1 MLADVVMLCELVK
14 VLLITKDPVSLTRLP
29 LWLIPN
35 MPPKAFPLKEKV
47 MVLLAGDVSFPA
59 LFVKK
64 ADETAVTPFCV
75 YGLSLFPV
83 AVYSAVLT
91 FVTSDCH
98 SAWSVY
104 QLPYSLEKTCA
115 FAAAETSESRAVL
128 ATMPTSRLEIRDI
141 WSLSFGAFEGIRT
154 HQMQVGI
161 WWMSAAGMDSRA
173 RKQTIEV
180 SFWSFWK

>member
-1 MLADVVMLCELVK
+1 
-14 VLLITKDPVSLTRLP
+14 
-29 LWLIPN
+29 
-35 MPPKAFPLKEKV
+35 

-161 WWMSAAGMDSRA
+161 WWMSAGHGAMAELHTGDAQA
-173 RKQTIEV
+173 REKARYAIEH
-180 SFWSFWK
+180 FFLRNNR